1 MTFREKLMLERPQDV
16 NSVYEGGCCGCPCTY
31 GYEMVENSPCPGDG
45 GDDDTCTMCWDRE
58 IPGTEAEIDITDF
71 DPFAI

>member
-1 MTFREKLMLERPQDV
+1 MTFRERLRLERPQELS
-16 NSVYEGGCCGCPCTY
+16 SVYCGGCCGCPHAY
-31 GYEMVENSPCPGDG
+31 GYEAVEDGPCSGDAA
-45 GDDDTCTMCWDRE
+45 DADICTMCWDRE